1 MNAALIPD
9 QEARRLR
16 TLEGLG
22 VMDTPPDPVLD
33 GLVRSAALLAD
44 CPISMISLV
53 DEKRQWFKARYGIDA
68 NETPRELAFC
78 AHAILEDGLFEVP
91 DALNDPRFSGNPL
104 VTGEPKAVFYA
115 GIPLV
120 VEGYRMGTLC
130 VIDHHARSLS
140 HTQRDILR
148 DLARA
153 AEHWLQ
159 SQRVHRDLRQ
169 AHAEHRKLLDNMGD
183 GVLALDHERRIL
195 DANPAALR
203 MLGYSHHELLQ
214 KTLLDLL
221 PEEEHAR
228 LARVMV
234 EGPGA
239 AGRLKAWPHLRADGS
254 EFWAEVSTRKV
265 DDRRFVAVLRD
276 VTEQRRMTQ
285 ELARHQQHLEEQVAD
300 RTVELVEARRA
311 AEAASE
317 AKSAFLA
324 TMSHEIRTPMNGVVG
339 IVDVLRQSS
348 LTPYQRDLADTINDS
363 AFALLRI
370 IEDVLDFSKI
380 EAGQMTLESEPV
392 PLRRLVES
400 VCDGLRAGAASR
412 AVSLNV
418 SIDPDLPEWIQSDPV
433 RLRQILNNLLDNA
446 IKFSASSTQ
455 AGQVGLWVEA
465 VPGECLQLRV
475 SDNGI
480 GMTPEVLSRIFQPFV
495 QAEAS
500 TTRRYGGTGLG
511 LSICRRLTNLFGG
524 WTEVESEPG
533 QGATFTVTLPLMPC
547 EPAPSTGVQAMPEY
561 AAAPA
566 QFAAPGGPLVLVAE
580 DNDINQKVIR
590 RQLAL
595 LGLDVEMAHDGPDAL
610 TRWRAGRSG
619 RRHSM
624 LLTDL
629 HMPGIDGYALAAAIR
644 SEEVDGERMPIVALS
659 ANAMQGEIDRCRQA
673 GMDDYLSKP
682 VQLQQLGPLL
692 QRWLD
697 LSGAVPSSAGWTD
710 VLDMSP
716 IDAFLPSLAVM
727 DEKALPLLVGDEPE
741 VLEEFRQRYMISAL
755 STMDEMR
762 VAMAAGQFASLAAL
776 AHRLKSSSRAMGA
789 MALGACCEEVERAG
803 AASSPSEMHALMVRM
818 EEALAQVMGRLTLS
832 IGKGG
837 RKQPH

>member
-1 MNAALIPD
+1 MSVAPLPVH
-9 QEARRLR
+9 EARRLQ
-16 TLEGLG
+16 TLEELG
-22 VMDTPPDPVLD
+22 VLDTPPDPVLD
-33 GLVRSAALLAD
+33 GLVRSAALLAN
-44 CPISMISLV
+44 CPISLISLI
-53 DEKRQWFKARYGIDA
+53 DEKRQWFKARHGMEA
-68 NETPRELAFC
+68 TETPREVAFC

-91 DALNDPRFSGNPL
+91 DASIDPRFSDNPL
-104 VTGEPKAVFYA
+104 VTGEASVMFYA

-120 VEGYRMGTLC
+120 VDGDRMGTLC

-140 HTQRDILR
+140 QAQRDILR
-148 DLARA
+148 DLAHA

-159 SQRVHRDLRQ
+159 SQRVHRELRQ

-183 GVLALDHERRIL
+183 GVLALDADRRIL

-203 MLGYSHHELLQ
+203 MLGYTHQDLLQ
-214 KTLLDLL
+214 MTLQDLL
-221 PEEEHAR
+221 PAEEHAR
-228 LARVMV
+228 LAQVIV

-239 AGRLKAWPHLRADGS
+239 AGRLKAWPHRRADGS

-285 ELARHQQHLEEQVAD
+285 ELARYQQHLEEQVAE

-339 IVDVLRQSS
+339 IVDVLRQSQ

-380 EAGQMTLESEPV
+380 EAGQMTLEREPV
-392 PLRRLVES
+392 ALRRLVES
-400 VCDGLRAGAASR
+400 VCEGLRAGATSR
-412 AVSLNV
+412 AVGLNV
-418 SIDPDLPEWIQSDPV
+418 SIDPDLPAWIETDAV

-446 IKFSASSTQ
+446 IKFSAGTAR
-455 AGQVGLWVEA
+455 AGQVGLRVEA
-465 VPGECLQLRV
+465 VPGGCLQLRV

-533 QGATFTVTLPLMPC
+533 QGSTFTVTLPLMPC
-547 EPAPSTGVQAMPEY
+547 EPGTSTAERPAPEY

-566 QFAAPGGPLVLVAE
+566 QFAASGGPLVLVAE

-595 LGLDVEMAHDGPDAL
+595 LGLDVEMANDGPDAL
-610 TRWRAGRSG
+610 ARWRAGRSG
-619 RRHSM
+619 RRHCM

-644 SEEVDGERMPIVALS
+644 SEEADGERLPIVALS

-682 VQLQQLGPLL
+682 VQLQHLGPLL

-697 LSGAVPSSAGWTD
+697 LGDLPRHEEWTD
-710 VLDMSP
+710 VQEVST
-716 IDAFLPSLAVM
+716 IDAFLPNLAVM
-727 DEKALPLLVGDEPE
+727 DEKALPLLVGEEPE

-762 VAMAAGQFASLAAL
+762 EAMGAGQFAQLAAL

-789 MALGACCEEVERAG
+789 LALGACCEDVERAG

-818 EEALAQVMGRLTLS
+818 EEALAQVMGRLTVS
-832 IGKGG
+832 IGRSAGQ
-837 RKQPH
+837 QPH